1 MNPKLLLDLKRL
13 RKVADELREAPGII
27 GCMPVDWEYL
37 KELVPRFEG
46 YFPKAGSRQ
55 DTCLVCEQKVWVG
68 PAQQEMLA
76 KDNTIP
82 ILCCMCGV
90 FLAEASGAECKALSK
105 ESGAYF
111 FKSPTE
117 QEPN

>member
-1 MNPKLLLDLKRL
+1 MNPKFDLKRL
-13 RKVADELREAPGII
+13 LKVAGELRDAPGII

-37 KELVPRFEG
+37 KEYIPTFEG

-55 DTCLVCEQKVWVG
+55 DTCLVCDQAVWVG
-68 PAQQEMLA
+68 PAQQEEME
-76 KDNTIP
+76 KDGPLP
-82 ILCCMCGV
+82 IVCCMCGV

-111 FKSPTE
+111 FKPEKESDGP
-117 QEPN
+117 